1 MNIGPTTS
9 QKNPTAIS
17 HSSKGNYSE
26 SSLPSVRRL
35 TISVQDLEAL
45 EHKTKSSNPY
55 ARFSA
60 HLKLGDYYANKF
72 NSNLNI
78 SKKAYTHYKEAIKI
92 NDKIINDKNMQ
103 SELTRKISK
112 VLVKVGDLHYKN
124 GRMRKAMLVYK
135 EAEKNIMIQKPKKS
149 LKNVLKK
156 EFHLVNYLN

>member
-1 MNIGPTTS
+1 MGPTTS
-9 QKNPTAIS
+9 QKNLAAIS

-26 SSLPSVRRL
+26 NSLPSVRRL

-72 NSNLNI
+72 NSNLNV
-78 SKKAYTHYKEAIKI
+78 SKKAYTHYKEAIK
-92 NDKIINDKNMQ
+92 INDKNMQ

-124 GRMRKAMLVYK
+124 GRIRKAMLVYK

>member
-1 MNIGPTTS
+1 MGPTTS
-9 QKNPTAIS
+9 QKNLAAIS

-72 NSNLNI
+72 NSNLNV
-78 SKKAYTHYKEAIKI
+78 SKKAYTHYKEAIK
-92 NDKIINDKNMQ
+92 INDKNMQ

-124 GRMRKAMLVYK
+124 GRIRKAMLVYK

>member
-72 NSNLNI
+72 NSNLNV
-78 SKKAYTHYKEAIKI
+78 SKKAYTHYKEAIK
-92 NDKIINDKNMQ
+92 INDKNMQ

-124 GRMRKAMLVYK
+124 GRIRKAMLVYK